1 MIAIK
6 HFRECIVRP
15 ALDQLQLY
23 SLAAEELLV
32 ITCAQESLG
41 GTYLMQNDARGYPKG
56 PALGPYEMERPT
68 YYDLFYNFLNYRPM
82 LWERLVGPTL
92 YVPDAERMVYDL
104 RYATGVA
111 RLNYYRFPKPL
122 PDYADIDALVRYYKK
137 YWNTELGAATLKETR
152 ENYEKFAANY

>member
-41 GTYLMQNDARGYPKG
+41 GTYLMQNDRLGYPKG
-56 PALGPYEMERPT
+56 PALGIFQMEPAT
-68 YYDLFYNFLNYRPM
+68 YDDLFENFLRFHTIWYARAVGDILYRPD
-82 LWERLVGPTL
+82 PKI
-92 YVPDAERMVYDL
+92 MVTDNL
-104 RYATGVA
+104 YATKIA
-111 RLNYYRFPKPL
+111 RLNYYRVKAPL
-122 PDYADIDALVRYYKK
+122 PDYADIDGLVRYYKK
-137 YWNTELGAATLKETR
+137 YWNTELGSATLKQTR
-152 ENYEKFAANY
+152 MNYEKFMASW